1 MKSAYDII
9 IKPIITEQSMEQG
22 DLKKYA
28 FQVARDAGKIEIR
41 KAVEEAFGVKVA
53 KVTTTHVR
61 GKQRRNGAYPAGTTA
76 ARKKAVVRLTE
87 DSKTIEFF
95 EGMV

>member
-28 FQVARDAGKIEIR
+28 FQVAKDAGKIEIK

-53 KVTTTHVR
+53 KVTTLTVK
-61 GKQRRNGAYPAGTTA
+61 GKQRRTGQYPAGYTA
-76 ARKKAVVRLTE
+76 ATKKAVVRLTE
-87 DSKTIEFF
+87 DSKTIELF

>member
-1 MKSAYDII
+1 MKTAYDII

-22 DLKKYA
+22 DIKKYA
-28 FQVARDAGKIEIR
+28 FQVAKDAGKIEIK

-53 KVTTTHVR
+53 KVNTVTVK
-61 GKQRRNGAYPAGTTA
+61 GKQRRTGQYPAGYTATT
-76 ARKKAVVRLTE
+76 KKAVVRLTE
-87 DSKTIEFF
+87 DSKTIELF

>member
-1 MKSAYDII
+1 MKTAYDII
-9 IKPIITEQSMEQG
+9 IRPIITEQSMEQG

-28 FQVARDAGKIEIR
+28 FEVAKDAGKIEIK

-53 KVTTTHVR
+53 KVNTLHVK
-61 GKQRRNGAYPAGTTA
+61 GKMRRNGQYPAGYSA
-76 ARKKAVVRLTE
+76 ASKKAVVRLTE
-87 DSKTIEFF
+87 DSKTIELF

>member
-22 DLKKYA
+22 DIKKYA
-28 FQVARDAGKIEIR
+28 FQVAKDAGKIEIK

-53 KVTTTHVR
+53 KVTTLTVK
-61 GKQRRNGAYPAGTTA
+61 GKQRRTGQYPAGYTA
-76 ARKKAVVRLTE
+76 DTKKAVVRLTE
-87 DSKTIEFF
+87 DSKTIELF

>member
-28 FQVARDAGKIEIR
+28 FQVAKDAGKIEIK

-53 KVTTTHVR
+53 KVNTVTVK
-61 GKQRRNGAYPAGTTA
+61 GKQRRTGQYPAGYTATT
-76 ARKKAVVRLTE
+76 KKAVVRLTE
-87 DSKTIEFF
+87 DSKTIELF

>member
-28 FQVARDAGKIEIR
+28 FQVAKDAGKIEIK

-53 KVTTTHVR
+53 KVNTLTVK
-61 GKQRRNGAYPAGTTA
+61 GKQHRTGSYPVGYTATT
-76 ARKKAVVRLTE
+76 KKAVVRLTE
-87 DSKTIEFF
+87 DSKTIELF

>member
-9 IKPIITEQSMEQG
+9 IKPIITEQSMEQC

-28 FQVARDAGKIEIR
+28 FQVARDAGKIEIK

-53 KVTTTHVR
+53 KVTTLNVK
-61 GKQRRNGAYPAGTTA
+61 GKMRRTGQYPAGRTA
-76 ARKKAVVRLTE
+76 ATKKAVVRLTE
-87 DSKTIEFF
+87 DSKTIELF